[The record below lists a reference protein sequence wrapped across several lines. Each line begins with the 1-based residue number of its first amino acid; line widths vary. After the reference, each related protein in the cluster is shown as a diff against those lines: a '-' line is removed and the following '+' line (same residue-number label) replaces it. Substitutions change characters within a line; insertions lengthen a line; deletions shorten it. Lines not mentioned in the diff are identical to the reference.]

1 MAPQDRDP
9 SAAHDRS
16 GRDVEE
22 GIARAEEGTE
32 VQGEHTLENSGPSGA
47 SRVERMAG
55 VEETTEGR
63 VEKDDGERAAPLE
76 PGPSPADVGSGGA
89 QRVEG
94 ARISD
99 RVAGSEPVPDGPP
112 FDEESQR

>member
-1 MAPQDRDP
+1 MTSPDRDP
-9 SAAHDRS
+9 SVAHERS

-22 GIARAEEGTE
+22 SIARAEAGTDE
-32 VQGEHTLENSGPSGA
+32 QGRHTLENSGPSGD
-47 SRVERMAG
+47 SRVERMAD

-63 VEKDDGERAAPLE
+63 VDRDDGDPAAPLE

-89 QRVEG
+89 QKVEG

-99 RVAGSEPVPDGPP
+99 RVAGSKPVPDSPP
-112 FDEESQR
+112 FDEETRR

>member
-1 MAPQDRDP
+1 MASPDRDP
-9 SAAHDRS
+9 SPAHERS

-22 GIARAEEGTE
+22 SIARAEEGTDE
-32 VQGEHTLENSGPSGA
+32 QGIHTLEGSGPSGA
-47 SRVERMAG
+47 SRVERMAD

-63 VEKDDGERAAPLE
+63 VERNEGDRAAPLK

-112 FDEESQR
+112 FDEEAKR

>member
-1 MAPQDRDP
+1 MTSPDRDP
-9 SAAHDRS
+9 SAAHERS

-22 GIARAEEGTE
+22 SIARAEAGTDE
-32 VQGEHTLENSGPSGA
+32 QGTHTLENSGPPGD

-63 VEKDDGERAAPLE
+63 VEKDDGEPAAPLE

-89 QRVEG
+89 HRVEG

-112 FDEESQR
+112 FDEESRR

>member
-1 MAPQDRDP
+1 
-9 SAAHDRS
+9 
-16 GRDVEE
+16 V
-22 GIARAEEGTE
+22 TE
-32 VQGEHTLENSGPSGA
+32 QGKHTLENSGASGA
-47 SRVERMAG
+47 SRVERMAD
-55 VEETTEGR
+55 VQETTEGR
-63 VEKDDGERAAPLE
+63 VDRDDGDPAAPLD

-112 FDEESQR
+112 FDEETRR

>member
-1 MAPQDRDP
+1 MTSPDRDP
-9 SAAHDRS
+9 SVAHERS

-22 GIARAEEGTE
+22 SIARAEAGTDE
-32 VQGEHTLENSGPSGA
+32 QGKHTLENSGPSGD
-47 SRVERMAG
+47 SRVERMAD

-63 VEKDDGERAAPLE
+63 VDRDGGPAAPLE

-89 QRVEG
+89 QKVEG

-112 FDEESQR
+112 FDEETRR